1 MKEKQMQVM
10 LKLLAALTGFFL
22 VGAAAILGHAWSH
35 DTSNHVT
42 TLGAIG
48 LCVGA
53 AAFVHGLAFGRAGLA
68 SGSAAVCVA
77 LVVTSLPFQVLYA
90 TTESFVRYAIS
101 LALIAALA
109 GLACFLGT
117 LARTRWATHATATSA
132 R

>member
-1 MKEKQMQVM
+1 MEPD
-10 LKLLAALTGFFL
+10 A
-22 VGAAAILGHAWSH
+22 
-35 DTSNHVT
+35 SNYVT
-42 TLGAIG
+42 TLGTIG

-53 AAFVHGLAFGRAGLA
+53 AAFVHGLVFGRAGLA
-68 SGSAAVCVA
+68 SGTAAACVA
-77 LVVTSLPFQVLYA
+77 LVVISLPFQVLYA

-117 LARTRWATHATATSA
+117 LARRRWATHATATSA